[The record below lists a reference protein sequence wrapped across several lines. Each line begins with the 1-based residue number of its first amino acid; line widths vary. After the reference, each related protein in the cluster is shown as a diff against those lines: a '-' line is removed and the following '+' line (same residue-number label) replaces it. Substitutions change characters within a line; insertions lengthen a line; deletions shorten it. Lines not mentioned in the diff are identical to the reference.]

1 MTAAHQH
8 GFRLLLLD
16 ESAATSRDALFLTY
30 FHLVLGIVWPRTR
43 LLIVLN
49 FSFSTIAATAVST
62 LAVTLTGAVLS
73 TANMINSFG
82 SGLSLN
88 VKIGVSFL
96 AIIWVSTV
104 LAVIAN
110 FYWFIVWF
118 VEFRKTAF
126 SRRSRTQNQIGDWS
140 GILREVRRDIKTD
153 GHFPP
158 PKEYGG
164 GGSHRA
170 SKEERPA
177 NE

>member
-1 MTAAHQH
+1 M
-8 GFRLLLLD
+8 L
-16 ESAATSRDALFLTY
+16 
-30 FHLVLGIVWPRTR
+30 WPRTR

-110 FYWFIVWF
+110 SYWFIVWF

-126 SRRSRTQNQIGDWS
+126 SRRSRTKNQIGDWS

-153 GHFPP
+153 GHFPSP
-158 PKEYGG
+158 EEYGEDG
-164 GGSHRA
+164 THRA
-170 SKEERPA
+170 SKEKRPG